1 MPLASLTT
9 GIIAVGYMAHDGEFS
24 LERAAAILTAVVAAW
39 ILFRRAAYRYWRQA
53 HSESPDTEFP
63 LYR

>member
-24 LERAAAILTAVVAAW
+24 LRSLYLQSAISDRTTL
-39 ILFRRAAYRYWRQA
+39 
-53 HSESPDTEFP
+53 P
-63 LYR
+63 